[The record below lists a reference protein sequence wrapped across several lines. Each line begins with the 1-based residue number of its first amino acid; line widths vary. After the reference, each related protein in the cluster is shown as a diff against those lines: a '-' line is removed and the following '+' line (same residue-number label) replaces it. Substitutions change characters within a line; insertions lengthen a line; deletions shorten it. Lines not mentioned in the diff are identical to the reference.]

1 MDFIN
6 IKQIKKLGTG
16 SYGTTYL
23 VEKDG
28 KKYAMKV
35 QHILPIHRKKTF
47 QYELWRELDLYEYIN
62 TLNKDD
68 IKFFNKLYAYKIYN
82 NCKHIQKRSH
92 KLGNDSWSKTL
103 KKLDKSEW
111 CVKYLLDYKGKNT
124 FSKFIL
130 IHSISPKQMRSFI
143 LQIIKITL
151 LLYKGGYSHSDLK
164 SDNIMINKTKEKYFT
179 FQNKKISYYGYQLS
193 AIDYGMVIHKKFNLW
208 TFFTF

>member
-82 NCKHIQKRSH
+82 NCKHIQNGK
-92 KLGNDSWSKTL
+92 
-103 KKLDKSEW
+103 KSEW
-111 CVKYLLDYKGKNT
+111 CIKYLLEYDVMGKIVVKVSN
-124 FSKFIL
+124 
-130 IHSISPKQMRSFI
+130 
-143 LQIIKITL
+143 
-151 LLYKGGYSHSDLK
+151 
-164 SDNIMINKTKEKYFT
+164 
-179 FQNKKISYYGYQLS
+179 
-193 AIDYGMVIHKKFNLW
+193 
-208 TFFTF
+208 